1 MRSSPSDLEW
11 ALSSTHLKAR
21 SNPPPMFE
29 RSFVVYYRVSTPMQE
44 RSGLGL
50 AGQRSA
56 AERFVAKQHGK
67 VIAEYTEIESGLNRD
82 RTQLQKALGACRV
95 YGAILLIAQLDRLA
109 RNVAFVSMLI
119 ETGAE
124 FVAADFPQANTF
136 NKHILVAIAEHELKM
151 MSDRRKAVCAVLK
164 ARGIDLAQHL
174 KGARVPRATDLDAA
188 RAAVLRRDTVRAM
201 ALAPL
206 IRDLR
211 DRGMSINAIAD
222 ELTRL
227 EIEPPCGGV
236 RWAWKSVRRLFVL
249 AGDDPPPIRWTS
261 RPTTGDGRTKMGE
274 AA

>member
-44 RSGLGL
+44 LSGLGL

-56 AERFVAKQHGK
+56 AERFVARQRGK

-95 YGAILLIAQLDRLA
+95 YRAILLIAQLDRLA

-119 ETGAE
+119 ETGAD
-124 FVAADFPQANTF
+124 FVAADFPQARTF
-136 NKHILVAIAEHELKM
+136 DKHVLAAVAENELKQ

-164 ARGIDLAQHL
+164 ARGVALAQHL

-188 RAAVLRRDTVRAM
+188 RVAVLRRDTARAIAM
-201 ALAPL
+201 APL

-227 EIEPPCGGV
+227 EIEPPRGGI

-249 AGDDPPPIRWTS
+249 AGDDPPPVRWTS
-261 RPTTGDGRTKMGE
+261 RSTTGDGPTKMGE